1 MAGIRE
7 RGRLIR
13 GYILEHVD
21 SNRQNIAQEVA
32 THFGISRQAANKH
45 LIRLVKEG
53 FLTAQ
58 GTTRNRQYSLVVL
71 DENLIVVPLTDE
83 TAEDIVWRREVGPL
97 LSNIPKTALN
107 IWHYGFT
114 EMLNN
119 AIDHSSGT
127 EVTIKIERTARA
139 LRIILADDGEG
150 IFRKIQ
156 KALAL
161 EDERHAV
168 LELAKGKFT
177 TDPDNHTGEGIF
189 FTSRM
194 FDKFAILS
202 GNVYFSHESPG
213 DEDWILG
220 RSGEESGTAVFL
232 QLHNDT
238 QRTAKEIFDQFTADA
253 DYGFSKTIVPV
264 DLVQYGDTS
273 FISRSQA
280 KRLLT
285 RFDRFRT
292 VILDF
297 KGVEQVGQG
306 FADEVFRVF
315 ARAHPA
321 VHLVPI
327 NENTQVQAMIRRA
340 MNAT

>member
-13 GYILEHVD
+13 DYILKQVD
-21 SNRQNIAQEVA
+21 SHSQNIAQDTA
-32 THFGISRQAANKH
+32 SHFGISRQAVNTH
-45 LIRLVKEG
+45 ISRLVREG
-53 FLTAQ
+53 LLTAR
-58 GTTRNRQYSLVVL
+58 GATRNRRYSLAIL
-71 DENLIVVPLTDE
+71 RERLFSVPLMDE
-83 TAEDIVWRREVGPL
+83 TAEHIVWREEVEPL
-97 LSNIPKTALN
+97 LSDIPKTALD

-127 EVTIKIERTARA
+127 RVMIQIKRTVRA
-139 LRIILADDGEG
+139 VNVMLSDDGEG

-213 DEDWILG
+213 DEDRILEN
-220 RSGEESGTAVFL
+220 RDQESGTVVL
-232 QLHNDT
+232 LRLHNDT
-238 QRTAKEIFDQFTADA
+238 ERTSREIFDQFTVDA

-264 DLVQYGDTS
+264 DLVRYGDTS
-273 FISRSQA
+273 LISRSQA

-285 RFDRFRT
+285 RVDRFRT

-297 KGVEQVGQG
+297 KGVEQIGQG

-315 ARAHPA
+315 TRAHPT
-321 VHLVPI
+321 VHLVPV
-327 NENTQVQAMIRRA
+327 NENIQVRTMIRRA
-340 MNAT
+340 MSAT